1 MNYKLKKINMNSYLE
16 KFMKEAG
23 NTALTFDDVTLVT
36 QYADFLPSE
45 TNLKTKFT
53 RNVNLNIPFISAAMD
68 TVTESKM
75 AIEMAR
81 MGGIGVLHRGMD
93 PILQAKS
100 VAKVKHYLNGL
111 ISDPVVFNEN
121 QTVDD
126 VLSIRQKKA
135 YKFMG
140 FPIINDQKKLTG
152 ILTSLD
158 IKFLKKTNVKIKT
171 VMTTGLIT
179 APAATSLNKAFDI
192 MRKNKVGKLP
202 LVNRG
207 KLVGL
212 YSYTDVKNI
221 IEKTNP
227 LINSDK
233 NYQLRVAAAVGT
245 NDFLRVEKLAG
256 ENVDVIVIDTAHGH
270 SKGVIDMIKWVKK
283 NYSDIDVVAGNIATG
298 VAAKDLLKAGAD
310 AVKVGIGPGSIC
322 TTRVITGVG
331 IPQISAVYDV
341 SKALAGAIPII
352 SDGGI
357 RHSGDVPKAI
367 VAGASSI
374 MMGSALAGTDESPG
388 EKIIRHGRQ
397 YVVYRGMG
405 SLGAMKSSASSRE
418 RYSQQDVSDTDKL
431 VPEGIEGLVPY
442 AGHVAGVIQQFVG
455 GLRSSMGYNGT
466 KTIDA
471 LKEKGVFK
479 RITAAGIREAH
490 PHDISIS
497 KEAPNYKTAGS
508 VE

>member
-1 MNYKLKKINMNSYLE
+1 MNSYLD
-16 KFMKEAG
+16 KFMKQAG

-53 RNVNLNIPFISAAMD
+53 RNVNLNIPFVSAAMD

-75 AIEMAR
+75 AIEIAR
-81 MGGIGVLHRGMD
+81 MGGIGVIHRGLD
-93 PILQAKS
+93 PVQQSKN

-121 QTVDD
+121 QTVDE
-126 VLSIRQKKA
+126 VLNIRSSKM

-140 FPIINDQKKLTG
+140 FPIINGNGKLTG
-152 ILTSLD
+152 ILTSSD
-158 IKFLKKTNVKIKT
+158 IKFLKKTNVKIKS
-171 VMTTGLIT
+171 VMTTDLIT
-179 APAATSLNKAFDI
+179 APASASLNKAFDI

-202 LVNRG
+202 LINRG

-221 IEKTNP
+221 IEKNQP

-245 NDFLRVEKLAG
+245 NDFLRVEKLC
-256 ENVDVIVIDTAHGH
+256 EEKVDVIVIDTAHGH
-270 SKGVIDMIKWVKK
+270 SKGVIDMVKWVKK
-283 NYSDIDVVAGNIATG
+283 NYTVADVVAGNIASG
-298 VAAKDLLKAGAD
+298 AAAKDLLKAGAD

-331 IPQISAVYDV
+331 IPQITAVYEV
-341 SKALAGAIPII
+341 SKALAGAIPVI

-367 VAGASSI
+367 VAGANSI

-455 GLRSSMGYNGT
+455 GLRSSMGYNGA
-466 KTIDA
+466 KTISK
-471 LKEKGVFK
+471 LREIGIFK
-479 RITAAGIREAH
+479 RITASGVREAH
-490 PHDISIS
+490 PHDVRIS
-497 KEAPNYKTAGS
+497 KEAPNYKTTG
-508 VE
+508 VME